1 MIRAVVNPN
10 VFVSAQV
17 SSLGHP
23 ARIVRTADEGL
34 FEPVISNSLL
44 SELHDVLM
52 RPRFRRYMTEGEVED
67 LIANLR
73 EKGIGATEG
82 EIERAVPDDPKDDYL
97 VALTHASNA
106 DYLVSGDSPLGRN
119 DERSTR
125 HCTHTPTIQRTVGK
139 RKSVRP

>member
-1 MIRAVVNPN
+1 MIRAVVDPN
-10 VFVSAQV
+10 VFVSAQI

-23 ARIVRTADEGL
+23 ARIVRAVDDGL
-34 FEPVISNSLL
+34 FEPVVSDRLL
-44 SELHDVLM
+44 SELHNVLM

-106 DYLVSGDSPLGRN
+106 DYLVSGDPHLAGTTSRVPATVL
-119 DERSTR
+119 
-125 HCTHTPTIQRTVGK
+125 TPRQF
-139 RKSVRP
+139 SELLESESL